1 MHRARGQDPPRADQ
15 RSSSGGRMTSQL
27 LAQLAIF
34 VISAFLGFELISR
47 VPNLLHTPLMSAT
60 NAIHGIVL
68 VGAIIALASAS
79 DGFTATVGL
88 IAVVFGA
95 MNVVGGFWVTTRML
109 GMFGPPKK
117 RVKKREEWPLQ
128 VAPFLAYLAA
138 AALFIYGIRR
148 LRTPETARSGNTL
161 AAVGMVIA
169 LVATIFVADID
180 RVLGALEIGAGVLV
194 GSMIGAVAAQRV
206 QMTAM
211 PQMVAAFNGV
221 GGAAAALV
229 AVSEFYRVE
238 ALGVVQETLV
248 SAITVLLSVIIG
260 TISFSGSIIAFVKLQ
275 ELALGGSV
283 TFPLQQVV
291 NALIALS
298 ILLLSANIV
307 ADGAILPFLSPLAS
321 LYVILGAALL
331 LGVLFVIP
339 IGGAGMSIVISL
351 LNAFTGLAAAASGFV
366 LSNYALII
374 SGTLVGASGTILTR
388 LMSGALGRPLGKII
402 FAGIAASGT
411 SSGGQQQDREVND
424 ASASEVGEY
433 LADDAEK
440 VIVVPGYGLAVAQA
454 QQAMR
459 DLVETLESEGKEVLF
474 GIHPVAGRMPG
485 HMNVLLTEVGI
496 PYEKLYDLEDINPEF
511 EETDAA
517 IIVGAND
524 VVNPAAND
532 PEQDSPISGMPILNV
547 EAADRVIFIKRSLS
561 PGFAGVDNPL
571 FYDTEKTMMLFSDAK
586 QGLQDLNEAVKN
598 G

>member
-1 MHRARGQDPPRADQ
+1 M
-15 RSSSGGRMTSQL
+15 
-27 LAQLAIF
+27 
-34 VISAFLGFELISR
+34 
-47 VPNLLHTPLMSAT
+47 
-60 NAIHGIVL
+60 
-68 VGAIIALASAS
+68 
-79 DGFTATVGL
+79 
-88 IAVVFGA
+88 
-95 MNVVGGFWVTTRML
+95 
-109 GMFGPPKK
+109 
-117 RVKKREEWPLQ
+117 Q

-180 RVLGALEIGAGVLV
+180 RVLSAAEIGVGVLV
-194 GSMIGAVAAQRV
+194 GAVIGAVAAQRV

-221 GGAAAALV
+221 GGGAAALV

-238 ALGVVQETLV
+238 ALGQGQETLV
-248 SAITVLLSVIIG
+248 SGITVLLSVIIG
-260 TISFSGSIIAFVKLQ
+260 TVSFAGSTIAFIKLQ
-275 ELALGGSV
+275 ELALTGSV

-291 NALIALS
+291 NAAIFLG
-298 ILLLSANIV
+298 ILLLSANILAGGLV
-307 ADGAILPFLSPLAS
+307 LSPLVS
-321 LYVILGAALL
+321 LYLILGASLL

-339 IGGAGMSIVISL
+339 IGGADMPIVISL

-402 FAGIAASGT
+402 FAGIAASG
-411 SSGGQQQDREVND
+411 GGGSEQQEDREVND
-424 ASASEVGEY
+424 ASAGEVGEY
-433 LADDAEK
+433 LADEAEK
-440 VIVVPGYGLAVAQA
+440 VVIVPGYGLAVAQA

-511 EETDAA
+511 EEADAA

-524 VVNPAAND
+524 VVNPSAND
-532 PEQDSPISGMPILNV
+532 PEVESPISGMPVLAV
-547 EAADRVIFIKRSLS
+547 ENAEHVIFIKRSLS

-571 FYDTEKTMMLFSDAK
+571 FYDTDKTMMLFSDAK

>member
-1 MHRARGQDPPRADQ
+1 
-15 RSSSGGRMTSQL
+15 
-27 LAQLAIF
+27 
-34 VISAFLGFELISR
+34 
-47 VPNLLHTPLMSAT
+47 
-60 NAIHGIVL
+60 
-68 VGAIIALASAS
+68 
-79 DGFTATVGL
+79 
-88 IAVVFGA
+88 
-95 MNVVGGFWVTTRML
+95 
-109 GMFGPPKK
+109 
-117 RVKKREEWPLQ
+117 LQ

-161 AAVGMVIA
+161 AAIGMVIA

-180 RVLGALEIGAGVLV
+180 KVLSAGEIGVGVLV
-194 GSMIGAVAAQRV
+194 GAVIGAVAAQRV
-206 QMTAM
+206 RMTAM

-221 GGAAAALV
+221 GGGAAALV

-238 ALGVVQETLV
+238 ALGQGQETLV
-248 SAITVLLSVIIG
+248 STVAVLLSVIIG
-260 TISFSGSIIAFVKLQ
+260 TVSFAGSIIAFIKLQ
-275 ELALGGSV
+275 ELALAGSV

-291 NALIALS
+291 NGAIFLG
-298 ILLLSANIV
+298 ILLLSANILAGGFV
-307 ADGAILPFLSPLAS
+307 LSPLVS
-321 LYVILGAALL
+321 LYLILGASLL

-339 IGGAGMSIVISL
+339 IGGADMPIVISL

-402 FAGIAASGT
+402 FAGIAASG
-411 SSGGQQQDREVND
+411 GGGSEQQEDREVND
-424 ASASEVGEY
+424 VSAGEVGEY
-433 LADDAEK
+433 LADEAEK
-440 VIVVPGYGLAVAQA
+440 VVIVPGYGLAVAQA

-459 DLVETLESEGKEVLF
+459 DLVETMESEGKEVLF

-511 EETDAA
+511 EDADAA

-524 VVNPAAND
+524 VVNPSAND
-532 PEQDSPISGMPILNV
+532 PEVESPISGMPVLTV
-547 EAADRVIFIKRSLS
+547 ENAEHVIFIKRSLS

-571 FYDTEKTMMLFSDAK
+571 FYDTDKTMMLFSDAK

>member
-1 MHRARGQDPPRADQ
+1 M
-15 RSSSGGRMTSQL
+15 
-27 LAQLAIF
+27 
-34 VISAFLGFELISR
+34 
-47 VPNLLHTPLMSAT
+47 
-60 NAIHGIVL
+60 
-68 VGAIIALASAS
+68 
-79 DGFTATVGL
+79 
-88 IAVVFGA
+88 
-95 MNVVGGFWVTTRML
+95 
-109 GMFGPPKK
+109 
-117 RVKKREEWPLQ
+117 Q

-180 RVLGALEIGAGVLV
+180 KVLSAAQIGAGVLV
-194 GSMIGAVAAQRV
+194 GSVLGAVAAQRV

-221 GGAAAALV
+221 GGGAAALV

-238 ALGVVQETLV
+238 ALGQGHETLV
-248 SAITVLLSVIIG
+248 SAVAVLLSVIIG
-260 TISFSGSIIAFVKLQ
+260 TISFAGSIIAFIKLQ
-275 ELALGGSV
+275 ELALTGSV

-291 NALIALS
+291 NAAIFLG
-298 ILLLSANIV
+298 ILLLSANILAGGLV
-307 ADGAILPFLSPLAS
+307 LSPLVS
-321 LYVILGAALL
+321 LYLILGASLL

-339 IGGAGMSIVISL
+339 IGGADMPIVISL

-402 FAGIAASGT
+402 FAGIAAAG
-411 SSGGQQQDREVND
+411 SSSTEQQEDREVND
-424 ASASEVGEY
+424 RSAGEVGEY
-433 LADDAEK
+433 LADEAQK
-440 VIVVPGYGLAVAQA
+440 VVIVPGYGLAVAQA

-511 EETDAA
+511 DDADAA

-524 VVNPAAND
+524 VVNPSAND
-532 PEQDSPISGMPILNV
+532 PEVESPISGMPVLNV
-547 EAADRVIFIKRSLS
+547 ENAEHVIFIKRSLS

>member
-1 MHRARGQDPPRADQ
+1 
-15 RSSSGGRMTSQL
+15 
-27 LAQLAIF
+27 
-34 VISAFLGFELISR
+34 
-47 VPNLLHTPLMSAT
+47 
-60 NAIHGIVL
+60 
-68 VGAIIALASAS
+68 
-79 DGFTATVGL
+79 
-88 IAVVFGA
+88 
-95 MNVVGGFWVTTRML
+95 
-109 GMFGPPKK
+109 
-117 RVKKREEWPLQ
+117 LQ
-128 VAPFLAYLAA
+128 VAPFIAYLAA

-161 AAVGMVIA
+161 AAVGMAIA
-169 LVATIFVADID
+169 LIATIFVADID
-180 RVLGALEIGAGVLV
+180 NVLSVGQISVGVLI
-194 GSMIGAVAAQRV
+194 GSVLGAVAAQRV

-221 GGAAAALV
+221 GGGAAALV

-238 ALGVVQETLV
+238 ALGQGHETLV
-248 SAITVLLSVIIG
+248 AAIAVLLSVIIG
-260 TISFSGSIIAFVKLQ
+260 TVSFAGSTIAFIKLQ
-275 ELALGGSV
+275 ELALTGSV

-291 NALIALS
+291 NAAIFLG
-298 ILLLSANIV
+298 ILLLSANILAGGLV
-307 ADGAILPFLSPLAS
+307 LSPLVS
-321 LYVILGAALL
+321 LYLILGASLL

-339 IGGAGMSIVISL
+339 IGGADMPIVISL

-402 FAGIAASGT
+402 FAGIAASG
-411 SSGGQQQDREVND
+411 GGESEQQEDREVND
-424 ASASEVGEY
+424 KSAGEVGEY

-440 VIVVPGYGLAVAQA
+440 VIIVPGYGLAVAQA

-511 EETDAA
+511 DDADAA

-524 VVNPAAND
+524 VVNPSAND
-532 PEQDSPISGMPILNV
+532 PEVESPISGMPVLSV
-547 EAADRVIFIKRSLS
+547 ENAEHVIFIKRSLS
-561 PGFAGVDNPL
+561 PGFAGVGNPL

-598 G
+598 S

>member
-1 MHRARGQDPPRADQ
+1 M
-15 RSSSGGRMTSQL
+15 
-27 LAQLAIF
+27 
-34 VISAFLGFELISR
+34 
-47 VPNLLHTPLMSAT
+47 
-60 NAIHGIVL
+60 
-68 VGAIIALASAS
+68 
-79 DGFTATVGL
+79 
-88 IAVVFGA
+88 
-95 MNVVGGFWVTTRML
+95 
-109 GMFGPPKK
+109 
-117 RVKKREEWPLQ
+117 Q

-169 LVATIFVADID
+169 LIATIFVADID
-180 RVLGALEIGAGVLV
+180 NVLSVGQISVGVLV
-194 GSMIGAVAAQRV
+194 GSVLGAVAAQRV

-221 GGAAAALV
+221 GGGAAALV

-238 ALGVVQETLV
+238 ALGQGQETLV
-248 SAITVLLSVIIG
+248 SAIAVLLSVIIG
-260 TISFSGSIIAFVKLQ
+260 TVSFAGSIIAFIKLQ
-275 ELALGGSV
+275 ELALTGSV

-291 NALIALS
+291 NAAIFLG
-298 ILLLSANIV
+298 ILLLSANILAGGLV
-307 ADGAILPFLSPLAS
+307 LSPLVS
-321 LYVILGAALL
+321 LYLILGASLL

-339 IGGAGMSIVISL
+339 IGGADMPIVISL

-402 FAGIAASGT
+402 FAGIAASG
-411 SSGGQQQDREVND
+411 GGGSEQQEDREVND
-424 ASASEVGEY
+424 KSAGEVGEY
-433 LADDAEK
+433 LADEAEK
-440 VIVVPGYGLAVAQA
+440 VVIVPGYGLAVAQA
-454 QQAMR
+454 QQALR

-511 EETDAA
+511 EDTDAA

-524 VVNPAAND
+524 VVNPSAND
-532 PEQDSPISGMPILNV
+532 PEVESPISGMPVLTV
-547 EAADRVIFIKRSLS
+547 ENAEHVIFIKRSLS

-571 FYDTEKTMMLFSDAK
+571 FYDTDKTMMLFSDAK

>member
-1 MHRARGQDPPRADQ
+1 
-15 RSSSGGRMTSQL
+15 
-27 LAQLAIF
+27 
-34 VISAFLGFELISR
+34 
-47 VPNLLHTPLMSAT
+47 
-60 NAIHGIVL
+60 
-68 VGAIIALASAS
+68 
-79 DGFTATVGL
+79 
-88 IAVVFGA
+88 
-95 MNVVGGFWVTTRML
+95 
-109 GMFGPPKK
+109 
-117 RVKKREEWPLQ
+117 LQ
-128 VAPFLAYLAA
+128 VATFVAYLAA

-161 AAVGMVIA
+161 ATAGMVIA
-169 LVATIFVADID
+169 LIATVFVADID
-180 RVLGALEIGAGVLV
+180 NVLSVGQISIGVLV
-194 GSMIGAVAAQRV
+194 GAVIGAVAAQRV

-221 GGAAAALV
+221 GGGAAALI

-238 ALGVVQETLV
+238 ALGQGQETIV
-248 SAITVLLSVIIG
+248 ASIAVLLSVVIG
-260 TISFSGSIIAFVKLQ
+260 TVSFAGSIIAFTKLQ
-275 ELALGGSV
+275 ELALTGSV

-291 NALIALS
+291 NAAIFLV
-298 ILLLSANIV
+298 ILLLSVNIIAGGV
-307 ADGAILPFLSPLAS
+307 VLSPLVS
-321 LYVILGAALL
+321 LYLILGASLL

-339 IGGAGMSIVISL
+339 IGGADMPIVISL

-411 SSGGQQQDREVND
+411 SSGGQQEDREVND

-440 VIVVPGYGLAVAQA
+440 VIIVPGYGLAVAQA

-496 PYEKLYDLEDINPEF
+496 PYDKLYDLEDINPEF
-511 EETDAA
+511 DDADAA

-524 VVNPAAND
+524 VVNPSAGD
-532 PEQDSPISGMPILNV
+532 PEVESPISGMPVLTV
-547 EAADRVIFIKRSLS
+547 ENAEHVIFIKRSLS

>member
-1 MHRARGQDPPRADQ
+1 
-15 RSSSGGRMTSQL
+15 
-27 LAQLAIF
+27 
-34 VISAFLGFELISR
+34 
-47 VPNLLHTPLMSAT
+47 
-60 NAIHGIVL
+60 
-68 VGAIIALASAS
+68 
-79 DGFTATVGL
+79 
-88 IAVVFGA
+88 
-95 MNVVGGFWVTTRML
+95 
-109 GMFGPPKK
+109 
-117 RVKKREEWPLQ
+117 
-128 VAPFLAYLAA
+128 
-138 AALFIYGIRR
+138 
-148 LRTPETARSGNTL
+148 
-161 AAVGMVIA
+161 MVIA
-169 LVATIFVADID
+169 LIATIFVADID
-180 RVLGALEIGAGVLV
+180 NVLSVGEISVGVLV
-194 GSMIGAVAAQRV
+194 GSVIGAVAAQRV

-238 ALGVVQETLV
+238 ALGVGEEALV
-248 SAITVLLSVIIG
+248 SAVTVLLSVVIG

-283 TFPLQQVV
+283 TFPLQQGV

-321 LYVILGAALL
+321 LYVILGASLL

-339 IGGAGMSIVISL
+339 IGGADMPIVISL

-366 LSNYALII
+366 LDNYALII
-374 SGTLVGASGTILTR
+374 SGTLVGASGTILTQN
-388 LMSGALGRPLGKII
+388 MSGALGRPLGKII

-411 SSGGQQQDREVND
+411 SQGPDTEDKEVHE
-424 ASASEVGEY
+424 AGAGEVGEF
-433 LADDAEK
+433 LADEADK
-440 VIVVPGYGLAVAQA
+440 IVIVPGYGLAVAQA
-454 QQAMR
+454 QGAMR
-459 DLVETLESEGKEVLF
+459 ELTEALESEGKEVLF

-485 HMNVLLTEVGI
+485 HMNVLLTEAGI
-496 PYEKLYDLEDINPEF
+496 PYDKPHDLEDITPEL
-511 EETDAA
+511 EDTDAA

-547 EAADRVIFIKRSLS
+547 EAAGRVIFVKRSLS

-586 QGLQDLNEAVKN
+586 QGLQDVTSALKN

>member
-1 MHRARGQDPPRADQ
+1 L
-15 RSSSGGRMTSQL
+15 QL
-27 LAQLAIF
+27 WTFI
-34 VISAFLGFELISR
+34 
-47 VPNLLHTPLMSAT
+47 
-60 NAIHGIVL
+60 
-68 VGAIIALASAS
+68 
-79 DGFTATVGL
+79 
-88 IAVVFGA
+88 
-95 MNVVGGFWVTTRML
+95 
-109 GMFGPPKK
+109 
-117 RVKKREEWPLQ
+117 
-128 VAPFLAYLAA
+128 AYLAA
-138 AALFIYGIRR
+138 AALFIVGIRR
-148 LRTPETARSGNTL
+148 LRRPETARSGNTL

-238 ALGVVQETLV
+238 ALGVGQETLV

-260 TISFSGSIIAFVKLQ
+260 TISFSGSTIAFVKLQ

-291 NALIALS
+291 NALIALA
-298 ILLLSANIV
+298 ILLLAANIV
-307 ADGAILPFLSPLAS
+307 AGGAIAEAVGLPLSPLVS
-321 LYVILGAALL
+321 LYVILGLALL

-339 IGGAGMSIVISL
+339 IGGADMPIVISL

-366 LSNYALII
+366 LDNYALII
-374 SGTLVGASGTILTR
+374 SGTLVGASGTVLTQN
-388 LMSGALGRPLGKII
+388 MSSALGRPLGKII

-411 SSGGQQQDREVND
+411 SQGGGAEDREVHD
-424 ASASEVGEY
+424 ASAGEVGEI
-433 LADDAEK
+433 LADEAEK
-440 VIVVPGYGLAVAQA
+440 IVIVPGYGLAVAQA
-454 QQAMR
+454 QGALR
-459 DLVETLESEGKEVLF
+459 ELTEALESEGKEVLF

-496 PYEKLYDLEDINPEF
+496 PYEKLYDLEEINPEF

-586 QGLQDLNEAVKN
+586 QGLQDVTSALKN
-598 G
+598 S

>member
-1 MHRARGQDPPRADQ
+1 
-15 RSSSGGRMTSQL
+15 
-27 LAQLAIF
+27 
-34 VISAFLGFELISR
+34 
-47 VPNLLHTPLMSAT
+47 
-60 NAIHGIVL
+60 
-68 VGAIIALASAS
+68 
-79 DGFTATVGL
+79 
-88 IAVVFGA
+88 
-95 MNVVGGFWVTTRML
+95 
-109 GMFGPPKK
+109 
-117 RVKKREEWPLQ
+117 LQ
-128 VAPFLAYLAA
+128 VATFVAYLAA

-161 AAVGMVIA
+161 AATGMAVALIA
-169 LVATIFVADID
+169 TVFVADID
-180 RVLGALEIGAGVLV
+180 NVLSVAQISIGVLAGGV
-194 GSMIGAVAAQRV
+194 VGAVAAQRV

-221 GGAAAALV
+221 GGGAAALI

-238 ALGVVQETLV
+238 ALGQGEETIV
-248 SAITVLLSVIIG
+248 ASIAVLLSVVIG
-260 TISFSGSIIAFVKLQ
+260 TVSFAGSVIAFTKLQ
-275 ELALGGSV
+275 ELALTGSV

-291 NALIALS
+291 NAAIFLV
-298 ILLLSANIV
+298 ILLLSVNIV
-307 ADGAILPFLSPLAS
+307 AGGLLLSPLVS
-321 LYVILGAALL
+321 LYLILAASLL

-339 IGGAGMSIVISL
+339 IGGADMPIVISL

-411 SSGGQQQDREVND
+411 SSGGQQEDREVND

-440 VIVVPGYGLAVAQA
+440 VIIVPGYGLAVAQA

-496 PYEKLYDLEDINPEF
+496 PYDKLYDLEDINPEF
-511 EETDAA
+511 DDADAA

-524 VVNPAAND
+524 VVNPSAGD
-532 PEQDSPISGMPILNV
+532 PEVESPISGMPVLTV
-547 EAADRVIFIKRSLS
+547 ENAEHVIFIKRSLS

>member
-1 MHRARGQDPPRADQ
+1 
-15 RSSSGGRMTSQL
+15 
-27 LAQLAIF
+27 
-34 VISAFLGFELISR
+34 
-47 VPNLLHTPLMSAT
+47 
-60 NAIHGIVL
+60 
-68 VGAIIALASAS
+68 
-79 DGFTATVGL
+79 
-88 IAVVFGA
+88 
-95 MNVVGGFWVTTRML
+95 
-109 GMFGPPKK
+109 
-117 RVKKREEWPLQ
+117 LQ
-128 VAPFLAYLAA
+128 VATFVAYLAA

-161 AAVGMVIA
+161 AATGMVIA
-169 LVATIFVADID
+169 LIATVFVADID
-180 RVLGALEIGAGVLV
+180 NVLSLGQISIGVLV
-194 GSMIGAVAAQRV
+194 GAVIGAVAAQRV

-221 GGAAAALV
+221 GGGAAALI

-238 ALGVVQETLV
+238 ALGQGQETIV
-248 SAITVLLSVIIG
+248 ASIAVLLSVVIG
-260 TISFSGSIIAFVKLQ
+260 TVSFAGSIIAFTKLQ
-275 ELALGGSV
+275 ELALTGSV

-291 NALIALS
+291 NAAIFLV
-298 ILLLSANIV
+298 ILLLSVNIIAGGIV
-307 ADGAILPFLSPLAS
+307 LSPLVS
-321 LYVILGAALL
+321 LYLILGASLL

-339 IGGAGMSIVISL
+339 IGGADMPIVISL

-411 SSGGQQQDREVND
+411 SSGGQQEDREVND

-440 VIVVPGYGLAVAQA
+440 VIIVPGYGLAVAQA

-459 DLVETLESEGKEVLF
+459 DLVETLELEGKEVLF

-496 PYEKLYDLEDINPEF
+496 PYDKLYDLEDINPEF
-511 EETDAA
+511 DDADAA

-524 VVNPAAND
+524 VVNPSAGD
-532 PEQDSPISGMPILNV
+532 PEVESPISGMPVLTV
-547 EAADRVIFIKRSLS
+547 ENAEHVIFIKRSLS

-571 FYDTEKTMMLFSDAK
+571 FYDTKKTMMLFSDAK
-586 QGLQDLNEAVKN
+586 QGLQDVNEAVKN
-598 G
+598 S

>member
-1 MHRARGQDPPRADQ
+1 M
-15 RSSSGGRMTSQL
+15 
-27 LAQLAIF
+27 
-34 VISAFLGFELISR
+34 
-47 VPNLLHTPLMSAT
+47 
-60 NAIHGIVL
+60 
-68 VGAIIALASAS
+68 
-79 DGFTATVGL
+79 
-88 IAVVFGA
+88 
-95 MNVVGGFWVTTRML
+95 
-109 GMFGPPKK
+109 
-117 RVKKREEWPLQ
+117 Q

-169 LVATIFVADID
+169 LIATVFVADID
-180 RVLGALEIGAGVLV
+180 NVLSVGQISVGVLV
-194 GSMIGAVAAQRV
+194 GSVLGAVAAQRV

-221 GGAAAALV
+221 GGGAAALV

-238 ALGVVQETLV
+238 ALGQGQETLV
-248 SAITVLLSVIIG
+248 AAIAVLLSVVIG
-260 TISFSGSIIAFVKLQ
+260 TVSFAGSIIAFTKLQ
-275 ELALGGSV
+275 ELALTGSV

-291 NALIALS
+291 NAAIFLG
-298 ILLLSANIV
+298 ILLLSANILAGGLV
-307 ADGAILPFLSPLAS
+307 LSPLVS
-321 LYVILGAALL
+321 LYLILGASLL

-339 IGGAGMSIVISL
+339 IGGADMPIVISL

-402 FAGIAASGT
+402 FAGIAATGS
-411 SSGGQQQDREVND
+411 SSGGQQEDREVND

-433 LADDAEK
+433 LADEAEK
-440 VIVVPGYGLAVAQA
+440 VVIVPGYGLAVAQA

-459 DLVETLESEGKEVLF
+459 GLVETLESEGKEVLF

-511 EETDAA
+511 DDADAA

-524 VVNPAAND
+524 VVNPSAND
-532 PEQDSPISGMPILNV
+532 PEVESPISGMPVLTV
-547 EAADRVIFIKRSLS
+547 ENAEHVIFIKRSLS

-586 QGLQDLNEAVKN
+586 QGLQELNEAVKN
-598 G
+598 S

>member
-1 MHRARGQDPPRADQ
+1 
-15 RSSSGGRMTSQL
+15 
-27 LAQLAIF
+27 
-34 VISAFLGFELISR
+34 
-47 VPNLLHTPLMSAT
+47 
-60 NAIHGIVL
+60 
-68 VGAIIALASAS
+68 
-79 DGFTATVGL
+79 
-88 IAVVFGA
+88 
-95 MNVVGGFWVTTRML
+95 
-109 GMFGPPKK
+109 
-117 RVKKREEWPLQ
+117 LQ

-180 RVLGALEIGAGVLV
+180 KVLSAAQIGVGVLV
-194 GSMIGAVAAQRV
+194 GSVLGAVAAQRV

-221 GGAAAALV
+221 GGGAAALV

-238 ALGVVQETLV
+238 ALGQGHETLV
-248 SAITVLLSVIIG
+248 SAVAVLLSVIIG
-260 TISFSGSIIAFVKLQ
+260 TISFAGSIIAFIKLQ
-275 ELALGGSV
+275 ELALTGSV

-291 NALIALS
+291 NAAIFLG
-298 ILLLSANIV
+298 ILLLSANILAGGLV
-307 ADGAILPFLSPLAS
+307 LSPLVS
-321 LYVILGAALL
+321 LYLILGASLL

-339 IGGAGMSIVISL
+339 IGGADMPIVISL

-402 FAGIAASGT
+402 FAGIAASGD
-411 SSGGQQQDREVND
+411 SGSEQQEDREVND
-424 ASASEVGEY
+424 RSAGEVGEY
-433 LADDAEK
+433 LADEAQK
-440 VIVVPGYGLAVAQA
+440 VVIVPGYGLAVAQA

-511 EETDAA
+511 DDADAA

-524 VVNPAAND
+524 VVNPSAND
-532 PEQDSPISGMPILNV
+532 PEVESPISGMPVLNV
-547 EAADRVIFIKRSLS
+547 ENAEHVIFIKRSLS

>member
-1 MHRARGQDPPRADQ
+1 
-15 RSSSGGRMTSQL
+15 
-27 LAQLAIF
+27 
-34 VISAFLGFELISR
+34 
-47 VPNLLHTPLMSAT
+47 
-60 NAIHGIVL
+60 
-68 VGAIIALASAS
+68 
-79 DGFTATVGL
+79 
-88 IAVVFGA
+88 
-95 MNVVGGFWVTTRML
+95 
-109 GMFGPPKK
+109 
-117 RVKKREEWPLQ
+117 
-128 VAPFLAYLAA
+128 LAYLAA

-161 AAVGMVIA
+161 AAIGMVIA
-169 LVATIFVADID
+169 LIATIFVADID
-180 RVLGALEIGAGVLV
+180 NVLSVGQISVGVLI
-194 GSMIGAVAAQRV
+194 GSVLGAVAAQRV

-221 GGAAAALV
+221 GGGAAALV

-238 ALGVVQETLV
+238 ALGQGHETLV
-248 SAITVLLSVIIG
+248 SAIAVLLSVIIG
-260 TISFSGSIIAFVKLQ
+260 TVSFAGSTIAFIKLQ
-275 ELALGGSV
+275 ELALTGSV

-291 NALIALS
+291 NAAIFLG
-298 ILLLSANIV
+298 ILLLSANILAGGLV
-307 ADGAILPFLSPLAS
+307 LSPLVS
-321 LYVILGAALL
+321 LYLILGASLL

-339 IGGAGMSIVISL
+339 IGGADMPIVISL

-402 FAGIAASGT
+402 FAGIAASG
-411 SSGGQQQDREVND
+411 GGGSEQQEDREVND
-424 ASASEVGEY
+424 RSAGEVGEY
-433 LADDAEK
+433 LADEAQK
-440 VIVVPGYGLAVAQA
+440 VVIVPGYGLAVAQA

-511 EETDAA
+511 DDADAA

-524 VVNPAAND
+524 VVNPSAND
-532 PEQDSPISGMPILNV
+532 PEVESPISGMPVLNV
-547 EAADRVIFIKRSLS
+547 ENAEHVIFLKRSLS

-571 FYDTEKTMMLFSDAK
+571 FYDTDKTMMLFSDAK

>member
-1 MHRARGQDPPRADQ
+1 
-15 RSSSGGRMTSQL
+15 
-27 LAQLAIF
+27 
-34 VISAFLGFELISR
+34 
-47 VPNLLHTPLMSAT
+47 
-60 NAIHGIVL
+60 
-68 VGAIIALASAS
+68 
-79 DGFTATVGL
+79 
-88 IAVVFGA
+88 
-95 MNVVGGFWVTTRML
+95 
-109 GMFGPPKK
+109 
-117 RVKKREEWPLQ
+117 LQ
-128 VAPFLAYLAA
+128 VATFVAYLAA

-161 AAVGMVIA
+161 AAAGMVIA
-169 LVATIFVADID
+169 LIATIFVADID
-180 RVLGALEIGAGVLV
+180 NVLGVGQISVGVLV
-194 GSMIGAVAAQRV
+194 GAVIGAVAAQRV

-221 GGAAAALV
+221 GGGAAALI

-238 ALGVVQETLV
+238 ALGQGQETIV
-248 SAITVLLSVIIG
+248 ASIAVLLSVVIG
-260 TISFSGSIIAFVKLQ
+260 TVSFAGSIIAFTKLQ
-275 ELALGGSV
+275 ELALTGSV

-291 NALIALS
+291 NAAIFLV
-298 ILLLSANIV
+298 ILLLSVNIIAGGV
-307 ADGAILPFLSPLAS
+307 VLSPLVS
-321 LYVILGAALL
+321 LYLILGAALL

-339 IGGAGMSIVISL
+339 IGGADMPIVISL

-411 SSGGQQQDREVND
+411 SSGGQQEDREVND

-440 VIVVPGYGLAVAQA
+440 VIIVPGYGLAVAQA

-496 PYEKLYDLEDINPEF
+496 PYDKLYDLEDINPEF
-511 EETDAA
+511 DDADAA

-524 VVNPAAND
+524 VVNPSAGD
-532 PEQDSPISGMPILNV
+532 PEVESPISGMPVLTV
-547 EAADRVIFIKRSLS
+547 ENAEQVIFIKRSLS

>member
-1 MHRARGQDPPRADQ
+1 M
-15 RSSSGGRMTSQL
+15 
-27 LAQLAIF
+27 
-34 VISAFLGFELISR
+34 
-47 VPNLLHTPLMSAT
+47 
-60 NAIHGIVL
+60 
-68 VGAIIALASAS
+68 
-79 DGFTATVGL
+79 
-88 IAVVFGA
+88 
-95 MNVVGGFWVTTRML
+95 
-109 GMFGPPKK
+109 
-117 RVKKREEWPLQ
+117 
-128 VAPFLAYLAA
+128 AYLAA

-169 LVATIFVADID
+169 LIATIFVADID
-180 RVLGALEIGAGVLV
+180 QVLSAGEIVGGVLV
-194 GSMIGAVAAQRV
+194 GSVVGAVAAQRV

-221 GGAAAALV
+221 GGGAAALI

-238 ALGVVQETLV
+238 ALGQGQETLV
-248 SAITVLLSVIIG
+248 SSIAVLFSVIIG
-260 TISFSGSIIAFVKLQ
+260 TVSFAGSIIAFTKLQ
-275 ELALGGSV
+275 ELALTGSV

-291 NALIALS
+291 NAAIFLG
-298 ILLLSANIV
+298 ILLLSANILAGGLV
-307 ADGAILPFLSPLAS
+307 LSPLVS
-321 LYVILGAALL
+321 LYSILGAALL

-339 IGGAGMSIVISL
+339 IGGADMPIVISL

-411 SSGGQQQDREVND
+411 SSGGQQEDREVND

-433 LADDAEK
+433 LADEAEK
-440 VIVVPGYGLAVAQA
+440 VVIVPGYGLAVAQA

-511 EETDAA
+511 DDADAA

-524 VVNPAAND
+524 VVNPSAND
-532 PEQDSPISGMPILNV
+532 PEVESPISGMPVLAV
-547 EAADRVIFIKRSLS
+547 ENAEHVIFIKRSLS

-598 G
+598 S

>member
-1 MHRARGQDPPRADQ
+1 M
-15 RSSSGGRMTSQL
+15 
-27 LAQLAIF
+27 
-34 VISAFLGFELISR
+34 
-47 VPNLLHTPLMSAT
+47 
-60 NAIHGIVL
+60 
-68 VGAIIALASAS
+68 
-79 DGFTATVGL
+79 
-88 IAVVFGA
+88 
-95 MNVVGGFWVTTRML
+95 
-109 GMFGPPKK
+109 
-117 RVKKREEWPLQ
+117 Q
-128 VAPFLAYLAA
+128 VAPFIAYLAA

-161 AAVGMVIA
+161 AAVGMAIA
-169 LVATIFVADID
+169 LIATIFVADID
-180 RVLGALEIGAGVLV
+180 NVLSVGQISVGVLI
-194 GSMIGAVAAQRV
+194 GSVLGAVAAQRV

-221 GGAAAALV
+221 GGGAAALV

-238 ALGVVQETLV
+238 ALGQGHETLV
-248 SAITVLLSVIIG
+248 SAIAVLLSVIIG
-260 TISFSGSIIAFVKLQ
+260 TVSFAGSTIAFIKLQ
-275 ELALGGSV
+275 ELALTGSV

-291 NALIALS
+291 NAAIFLG
-298 ILLLSANIV
+298 ILLLSANV
-307 ADGAILPFLSPLAS
+307 LAGGLVLSPLVS
-321 LYVILGAALL
+321 LYLILGASLL

-339 IGGAGMSIVISL
+339 IGGADMPIVISL

-402 FAGIAASGT
+402 FAGIAASG
-411 SSGGQQQDREVND
+411 GGGSEQQEDREVND
-424 ASASEVGEY
+424 KSAGEVGEY

-440 VIVVPGYGLAVAQA
+440 VIIVPGYGLAVAQA
-454 QQAMR
+454 QQALR

-511 EETDAA
+511 DDADAA

-524 VVNPAAND
+524 VVNPSAND
-532 PEQDSPISGMPILNV
+532 PEVESPISGMPVLTV
-547 EAADRVIFIKRSLS
+547 ENAEHVIFIKRSLS

-598 G
+598 S

>member
-1 MHRARGQDPPRADQ
+1 
-15 RSSSGGRMTSQL
+15 
-27 LAQLAIF
+27 
-34 VISAFLGFELISR
+34 
-47 VPNLLHTPLMSAT
+47 
-60 NAIHGIVL
+60 
-68 VGAIIALASAS
+68 
-79 DGFTATVGL
+79 
-88 IAVVFGA
+88 
-95 MNVVGGFWVTTRML
+95 
-109 GMFGPPKK
+109 
-117 RVKKREEWPLQ
+117 
-128 VAPFLAYLAA
+128 
-138 AALFIYGIRR
+138 
-148 LRTPETARSGNTL
+148 
-161 AAVGMVIA
+161 MVIA
-169 LVATIFVADID
+169 LIATIFVADID
-180 RVLGALEIGAGVLV
+180 NVLSVGQISVGVLI
-194 GSMIGAVAAQRV
+194 GSVLGAVAAQRV

-221 GGAAAALV
+221 GGGAAALV

-238 ALGVVQETLV
+238 ALGQGHETLV
-248 SAITVLLSVIIG
+248 SAIAVLLSVIIG
-260 TISFSGSIIAFVKLQ
+260 TVSFAGSTIAFIKLQ
-275 ELALGGSV
+275 ELALTGSV

-291 NALIALS
+291 NAAIFLG
-298 ILLLSANIV
+298 ILLLSANILAGGLV
-307 ADGAILPFLSPLAS
+307 LSPLVS
-321 LYVILGAALL
+321 LYLILGASLL

-339 IGGAGMSIVISL
+339 IGGADMPIVISL

-411 SSGGQQQDREVND
+411 SSGGQQEDREVND

-433 LADDAEK
+433 LADEAEK
-440 VIVVPGYGLAVAQA
+440 VVIVPGYGLAVAQA

-511 EETDAA
+511 DDADAA

-524 VVNPAAND
+524 VVNPSAND
-532 PEQDSPISGMPILNV
+532 PEVESPISGMPVLTV
-547 EAADRVIFIKRSLS
+547 ENAEHVIFIKRSLS

>member
-1 MHRARGQDPPRADQ
+1 
-15 RSSSGGRMTSQL
+15 
-27 LAQLAIF
+27 
-34 VISAFLGFELISR
+34 
-47 VPNLLHTPLMSAT
+47 
-60 NAIHGIVL
+60 
-68 VGAIIALASAS
+68 
-79 DGFTATVGL
+79 
-88 IAVVFGA
+88 
-95 MNVVGGFWVTTRML
+95 
-109 GMFGPPKK
+109 
-117 RVKKREEWPLQ
+117 LQ
-128 VAPFLAYLAA
+128 VAPFLAYLVA

-148 LRTPETARSGNTL
+148 LRKPETARSGNTL

-169 LVATIFVADID
+169 LIATIFVADID
-180 RVLGALEIGAGVLV
+180 KVLSAGQIVGGVLV
-194 GSMIGAVAAQRV
+194 GAVVGAVAAQRV
-206 QMTAM
+206 HMTAM

-221 GGAAAALV
+221 GGGAAALI

-238 ALGVVQETLV
+238 ALGQGQETLV
-248 SAITVLLSVIIG
+248 SSVAVLLSVIIG
-260 TISFSGSIIAFVKLQ
+260 TVSFAGSIIAFIKLQ
-275 ELALGGSV
+275 ELTLTGSV

-291 NALIALS
+291 NAAIFFG
-298 ILLLSANIV
+298 ILLLSANILAGGLV
-307 ADGAILPFLSPLAS
+307 LSPLVS
-321 LYVILGAALL
+321 LYLILGASLL

-339 IGGAGMSIVISL
+339 IGGADMPIVISL

-402 FAGIAASGT
+402 FAGIAAAG
-411 SSGGQQQDREVND
+411 SSSSEQQEDREVND

-433 LADDAEK
+433 LADEAEK
-440 VIVVPGYGLAVAQA
+440 VVIVPGYGLAVAQA
-454 QQAMR
+454 QQALR

-511 EETDAA
+511 EDADAA

-524 VVNPAAND
+524 VVNPSAND
-532 PEQDSPISGMPILNV
+532 PEVESPISGMPVLTV
-547 EAADRVIFIKRSLS
+547 ENAEHVIFIKRSLS

>member
-1 MHRARGQDPPRADQ
+1 
-15 RSSSGGRMTSQL
+15 
-27 LAQLAIF
+27 
-34 VISAFLGFELISR
+34 
-47 VPNLLHTPLMSAT
+47 
-60 NAIHGIVL
+60 
-68 VGAIIALASAS
+68 
-79 DGFTATVGL
+79 
-88 IAVVFGA
+88 
-95 MNVVGGFWVTTRML
+95 
-109 GMFGPPKK
+109 
-117 RVKKREEWPLQ
+117 LQ
-128 VAPFLAYLAA
+128 VATFVAYLAA

-148 LRTPETARSGNTL
+148 LRAPETARSGNTL
-161 AAVGMVIA
+161 AAAGMAVA
-169 LVATIFVADID
+169 LVATVFVADID
-180 RVLGALEIGAGVLV
+180 DVLSVGQISIGVLAGGV
-194 GSMIGAVAAQRV
+194 VGAVAAQRV

-221 GGAAAALV
+221 GGGAAALI

-238 ALGVVQETLV
+238 ALGQGQETVV
-248 SAITVLLSVIIG
+248 SSIAVLLSVVIG
-260 TISFSGSIIAFVKLQ
+260 TVSFAGSVIAFTKLQ
-275 ELALGGSV
+275 ELALTGSV

-291 NALIALS
+291 NAAIFLV
-298 ILLLSANIV
+298 ILLLSVNIV
-307 ADGAILPFLSPLAS
+307 AGGLVLSPLVS
-321 LYVILGAALL
+321 LYLILAASLL

-339 IGGAGMSIVISL
+339 IGGADMPIVISL

-411 SSGGQQQDREVND
+411 SSGGQQEDREVND

-440 VIVVPGYGLAVAQA
+440 VIIVPGYGLAVAQA

-459 DLVETLESEGKEVLF
+459 DLVQTLESEGKEVLF

-496 PYEKLYDLEDINPEF
+496 PYDKLYDLEDINPEF
-511 EETDAA
+511 DDADAA

-524 VVNPAAND
+524 VVNPSAGD
-532 PEQDSPISGMPILNV
+532 PEVESPISGMPVLTV
-547 EAADRVIFIKRSLS
+547 ENAEHVIFIKRSLS

>member
-1 MHRARGQDPPRADQ
+1 MQ
-15 RSSSGGRMTSQL
+15 
-27 LAQLAIF
+27 
-34 VISAFLGFELISR
+34 
-47 VPNLLHTPLMSAT
+47 
-60 NAIHGIVL
+60 
-68 VGAIIALASAS
+68 VG
-79 DGFTATVGL
+79 
-88 IAVVFGA
+88 
-95 MNVVGGFWVTTRML
+95 
-109 GMFGPPKK
+109 
-117 RVKKREEWPLQ
+117 
-128 VAPFLAYLAA
+128 PFIAYLVA

-161 AAVGMVIA
+161 AAIGMVIA
-169 LVATIFVADID
+169 LIATVFVADID
-180 RVLGALEIGAGVLV
+180 NVLSAGEISVGVLV
-194 GSMIGAVAAQRV
+194 GSVIGAVAAQRV

-221 GGAAAALV
+221 GGGAAALI

-238 ALGVVQETLV
+238 ALGQGQETRV
-248 SAITVLLSVIIG
+248 AVIAVLLSVVIG
-260 TISFSGSIIAFVKLQ
+260 TVSFAGSIIAFTKLQ
-275 ELALGGSV
+275 ELALTGSV

-291 NALIALS
+291 NAAIFLG
-298 ILLLSANIV
+298 ILLLSVNILAGGLV
-307 ADGAILPFLSPLAS
+307 LSPLVS
-321 LYVILGAALL
+321 LYLILGASLL

-339 IGGAGMSIVISL
+339 IGGADMPIVISL

-388 LMSGALGRPLGKII
+388 LMSSALGRPLGKII
-402 FAGIAASGT
+402 FAGIAASG
-411 SSGGQQQDREVND
+411 GGQSEQQEEREVND
-424 ASASEVGEY
+424 TSAEEVAEY
-433 LADDAEK
+433 LADEAEK
-440 VIVVPGYGLAVAQA
+440 VVIVPGYGLAVAQA

-511 EETDAA
+511 EDADAA

-524 VVNPAAND
+524 VVNPSAND
-532 PEQDSPISGMPILNV
+532 PEVESPISGMPVLTV
-547 EAADRVIFIKRSLS
+547 ENAEHVIFIKRSLS

-571 FYDTEKTMMLFSDAK
+571 FYDTDKTMMLFADAK

>member
-1 MHRARGQDPPRADQ
+1 
-15 RSSSGGRMTSQL
+15 
-27 LAQLAIF
+27 
-34 VISAFLGFELISR
+34 
-47 VPNLLHTPLMSAT
+47 
-60 NAIHGIVL
+60 
-68 VGAIIALASAS
+68 
-79 DGFTATVGL
+79 
-88 IAVVFGA
+88 
-95 MNVVGGFWVTTRML
+95 
-109 GMFGPPKK
+109 
-117 RVKKREEWPLQ
+117 LQ

-161 AAVGMVIA
+161 AAIGMVIA
-169 LVATIFVADID
+169 LIATIFVADID
-180 RVLGALEIGAGVLV
+180 KVLSAAEIGAGVLV
-194 GSMIGAVAAQRV
+194 GSVLGAVAAQRV
-206 QMTAM
+206 HMTAM

-221 GGAAAALV
+221 GGGAAALV

-238 ALGVVQETLV
+238 ALGQGHETLV
-248 SAITVLLSVIIG
+248 SAVAVLLSVIIG
-260 TISFSGSIIAFVKLQ
+260 TVSFAGSIIAFIKLQ
-275 ELALGGSV
+275 ELALTGSV

-291 NALIALS
+291 NAAIFLG
-298 ILLLSANIV
+298 ILLLSANILAGGIV
-307 ADGAILPFLSPLAS
+307 LSPLVS
-321 LYVILGAALL
+321 LYLILGASLL

-339 IGGAGMSIVISL
+339 IGGADMPIVISL

-402 FAGIAASGT
+402 FAGIAASGD
-411 SSGGQQQDREVND
+411 SGSEQQEDREVND
-424 ASASEVGEY
+424 RSAGEVGEY
-433 LADDAEK
+433 LADEAEK
-440 VIVVPGYGLAVAQA
+440 VVIVPGYGLAVAQA
-454 QQAMR
+454 QQALR

-511 EETDAA
+511 DDADAA

-524 VVNPAAND
+524 VVNPSAND
-532 PEQDSPISGMPILNV
+532 PEVESPISGMPVLTV
-547 EAADRVIFIKRSLS
+547 ENAEHVIFIKRSLN

-571 FYDTEKTMMLFSDAK
+571 FYDTEKTIMLFSDAK

-598 G
+598 S

>member
-1 MHRARGQDPPRADQ
+1 
-15 RSSSGGRMTSQL
+15 
-27 LAQLAIF
+27 
-34 VISAFLGFELISR
+34 
-47 VPNLLHTPLMSAT
+47 
-60 NAIHGIVL
+60 
-68 VGAIIALASAS
+68 
-79 DGFTATVGL
+79 
-88 IAVVFGA
+88 
-95 MNVVGGFWVTTRML
+95 
-109 GMFGPPKK
+109 
-117 RVKKREEWPLQ
+117 LQ
-128 VAPFLAYLAA
+128 VATFVAYLAA

-161 AAVGMVIA
+161 AAGGMVIA
-169 LVATIFVADID
+169 LVATVFVADID
-180 RVLGALEIGAGVLV
+180 NVLSVGQISIGVLV
-194 GSMIGAVAAQRV
+194 GAVIGAVAAQRV

-221 GGAAAALV
+221 GGGAAALI

-238 ALGVVQETLV
+238 ALGEGQETIV
-248 SAITVLLSVIIG
+248 ASIAVLLSVVIG
-260 TISFSGSIIAFVKLQ
+260 TVSFAGSIIAFTKLQ
-275 ELALGGSV
+275 ELALTGSV

-291 NALIALS
+291 NAAIFLV
-298 ILLLSANIV
+298 ILLLSVNIIAGGIV
-307 ADGAILPFLSPLAS
+307 LSPLVS
-321 LYVILGAALL
+321 LYLILGASLL

-339 IGGAGMSIVISL
+339 IGGADMPIVISL

-411 SSGGQQQDREVND
+411 SSGGQQEDREVND

-440 VIVVPGYGLAVAQA
+440 VIIVPGYGLAVAQA
-454 QQAMR
+454 QQALR

-496 PYEKLYDLEDINPEF
+496 PYDKLYDLEDINPEF
-511 EETDAA
+511 DDADAA

-524 VVNPAAND
+524 VVNPSAGD
-532 PEQDSPISGMPILNV
+532 PEVESPISGMPVLTV
-547 EAADRVIFIKRSLS
+547 ENAEHVIFIKRSLS

>member
-1 MHRARGQDPPRADQ
+1 
-15 RSSSGGRMTSQL
+15 
-27 LAQLAIF
+27 
-34 VISAFLGFELISR
+34 
-47 VPNLLHTPLMSAT
+47 
-60 NAIHGIVL
+60 
-68 VGAIIALASAS
+68 
-79 DGFTATVGL
+79 
-88 IAVVFGA
+88 
-95 MNVVGGFWVTTRML
+95 
-109 GMFGPPKK
+109 
-117 RVKKREEWPLQ
+117 LQ
-128 VAPFLAYLAA
+128 VATFVAYLAA

-161 AAVGMVIA
+161 AAAGMVVALIA
-169 LVATIFVADID
+169 TVFVADID
-180 RVLGALEIGAGVLV
+180 DVLSVGQISIGVLAGGV
-194 GSMIGAVAAQRV
+194 VGAVAAQRV

-221 GGAAAALV
+221 GGGAAALI

-238 ALGVVQETLV
+238 ALGQGEETIV
-248 SAITVLLSVIIG
+248 AAIAVLLSVVIG
-260 TISFSGSIIAFVKLQ
+260 TVSFAGSIIAFTKLQ
-275 ELALGGSV
+275 ELALTGSV

-291 NALIALS
+291 NAAIFLVIV
-298 ILLLSANIV
+298 LLSVNIV
-307 ADGAILPFLSPLAS
+307 AGGPVLSPLVS
-321 LYVILGAALL
+321 LYLILAVSLL

-339 IGGAGMSIVISL
+339 IGGADMPIVISL

-411 SSGGQQQDREVND
+411 SSGGQQEDREVND

-433 LADDAEK
+433 LADEAEK
-440 VIVVPGYGLAVAQA
+440 VIIVPGYGLAVAQA

-459 DLVETLESEGKEVLF
+459 DLVQTLESEGKEVLF

-496 PYEKLYDLEDINPEF
+496 PYDKLYDIEDINPEF
-511 EETDAA
+511 DDADAA

-524 VVNPAAND
+524 VVNPSAND
-532 PEQDSPISGMPILNV
+532 PEVESPISGMPVLTV
-547 EAADRVIFIKRSLS
+547 ENAEHVIFIKRSLS

-571 FYDTEKTMMLFSDAK
+571 FYDTKKTMMLFSDAK

-598 G
+598 S

>member
-1 MHRARGQDPPRADQ
+1 
-15 RSSSGGRMTSQL
+15 
-27 LAQLAIF
+27 
-34 VISAFLGFELISR
+34 
-47 VPNLLHTPLMSAT
+47 
-60 NAIHGIVL
+60 
-68 VGAIIALASAS
+68 
-79 DGFTATVGL
+79 
-88 IAVVFGA
+88 
-95 MNVVGGFWVTTRML
+95 
-109 GMFGPPKK
+109 
-117 RVKKREEWPLQ
+117 LQ

-161 AAVGMVIA
+161 AAIGMVIA
-169 LVATIFVADID
+169 LIATIFVADID
-180 RVLGALEIGAGVLV
+180 KVLSAAEIGAGVLV
-194 GSMIGAVAAQRV
+194 GSVLGAVAAQRV
-206 QMTAM
+206 HMSAM

-221 GGAAAALV
+221 GGGAAALV

-238 ALGVVQETLV
+238 ALGQGQETLV
-248 SAITVLLSVIIG
+248 SAVAVLFSVIIG
-260 TISFSGSIIAFVKLQ
+260 TVSFAGSIIAFIKLQ
-275 ELALGGSV
+275 ELALTGSV

-291 NALIALS
+291 NAAIFLS
-298 ILLLSANIV
+298 ILLLSANILAGGIV
-307 ADGAILPFLSPLAS
+307 LSPLVS
-321 LYVILGAALL
+321 LYLILGASLL

-339 IGGAGMSIVISL
+339 IGGADMPIVISL

-402 FAGIAASGT
+402 FAGIAASGD
-411 SSGGQQQDREVND
+411 SGSEQQEDREVND
-424 ASASEVGEY
+424 RSAGEVGEY
-433 LADDAEK
+433 LADEAEK
-440 VIVVPGYGLAVAQA
+440 VVIVPGYGLAVAQA
-454 QQAMR
+454 QQALR

-511 EETDAA
+511 DDADAA

-524 VVNPAAND
+524 VVNPSAND
-532 PEQDSPISGMPILNV
+532 PEVESPISGMPVLTV
-547 EAADRVIFIKRSLS
+547 ENAEHVIFIKRSLS

-571 FYDTEKTMMLFSDAK
+571 FYDTEKTIMLFSDAK

-598 G
+598 S

>member
-1 MHRARGQDPPRADQ
+1 L
-15 RSSSGGRMTSQL
+15 QL
-27 LAQLAIF
+27 WTFI
-34 VISAFLGFELISR
+34 
-47 VPNLLHTPLMSAT
+47 
-60 NAIHGIVL
+60 
-68 VGAIIALASAS
+68 
-79 DGFTATVGL
+79 
-88 IAVVFGA
+88 
-95 MNVVGGFWVTTRML
+95 
-109 GMFGPPKK
+109 
-117 RVKKREEWPLQ
+117 
-128 VAPFLAYLAA
+128 AYLAA
-138 AALFIYGIRR
+138 AALFIVGIRR
-148 LRTPETARSGNTL
+148 LRRPETARSGNTL

-238 ALGVVQETLV
+238 ALGVGQETLV

-260 TISFSGSIIAFVKLQ
+260 TISFSGSTIAFVKLQ

-291 NALIALS
+291 NALIALA
-298 ILLLSANIV
+298 ILLLAANIV
-307 ADGAILPFLSPLAS
+307 AGGAIAEAVGLPLSPLVS
-321 LYVILGAALL
+321 LYVILGLALL

-339 IGGAGMSIVISL
+339 IGGADMPIVISL

-366 LSNYALII
+366 LDNYALII
-374 SGTLVGASGTILTR
+374 SGTLVGASGTVLTQN
-388 LMSGALGRPLGKII
+388 MSSALGRPLGKII

-411 SSGGQQQDREVND
+411 SQGGGAEDREVHD
-424 ASASEVGEY
+424 ASAGEVGEI
-433 LADDAEK
+433 LADEAEK
-440 VIVVPGYGLAVAQA
+440 IVIVPGYGLAVAQA
-454 QQAMR
+454 QGALR
-459 DLVETLESEGKEVLF
+459 ELTEALESEGKEVLF

-496 PYEKLYDLEDINPEF
+496 PYEKLYDLEEINPEF

-561 PGFAGVDNPL
+561 PGFAGVYITL
-571 FYDTEKTMMLFSDAK
+571 GYDTEKTMMLFSDAK
-586 QGLQDLNEAVKN
+586 QGLQDVTSALKN
-598 G
+598 S

>member
-1 MHRARGQDPPRADQ
+1 
-15 RSSSGGRMTSQL
+15 
-27 LAQLAIF
+27 
-34 VISAFLGFELISR
+34 
-47 VPNLLHTPLMSAT
+47 
-60 NAIHGIVL
+60 
-68 VGAIIALASAS
+68 
-79 DGFTATVGL
+79 
-88 IAVVFGA
+88 
-95 MNVVGGFWVTTRML
+95 
-109 GMFGPPKK
+109 
-117 RVKKREEWPLQ
+117 LQ
-128 VAPFLAYLAA
+128 VGSFIAYLVA

-169 LVATIFVADID
+169 LIATVFVADID
-180 RVLGALEIGAGVLV
+180 DVLGIGEISVGVLV
-194 GSMIGAVAAQRV
+194 GAVIGAVAAQRV

-221 GGAAAALV
+221 GGGAAALI

-238 ALGVVQETLV
+238 ALGQGQETIV
-248 SAITVLLSVIIG
+248 SSIAVLLSVVIG
-260 TISFSGSIIAFVKLQ
+260 TVSFAGSIIAFTKLQ
-275 ELALGGSV
+275 ELALTGSV

-291 NALIALS
+291 NAAIFLV
-298 ILLLSANIV
+298 ILLLSVNILAGGIV
-307 ADGAILPFLSPLAS
+307 ITPLVS
-321 LYVILGAALL
+321 LYLILGASLL

-339 IGGAGMSIVISL
+339 IGGADMPIVISL

-388 LMSGALGRPLGKII
+388 LMSSALGRPLGKII
-402 FAGIAASGT
+402 FAGIAASGG
-411 SSGGQQQDREVND
+411 SQGEQQEDREVND
-424 ASASEVGEY
+424 TSASEVGEY
-433 LADDAEK
+433 LADEAEK
-440 VIVVPGYGLAVAQA
+440 VVIVPGYGLAVAQA

-496 PYEKLYDLEDINPEF
+496 PYAKLYDLEDINPEF
-511 EETDAA
+511 EDADAA

-524 VVNPAAND
+524 VVNPSAND
-532 PEQDSPISGMPILNV
+532 PEVESPISGMPVLTV
-547 EAADRVIFIKRSLS
+547 ENAEHVIFIKRSLS

-571 FYDTEKTMMLFSDAK
+571 FYDTDKTMMLFSDAK

>member
-1 MHRARGQDPPRADQ
+1 
-15 RSSSGGRMTSQL
+15 
-27 LAQLAIF
+27 
-34 VISAFLGFELISR
+34 
-47 VPNLLHTPLMSAT
+47 
-60 NAIHGIVL
+60 
-68 VGAIIALASAS
+68 
-79 DGFTATVGL
+79 
-88 IAVVFGA
+88 
-95 MNVVGGFWVTTRML
+95 
-109 GMFGPPKK
+109 
-117 RVKKREEWPLQ
+117 LQ

-180 RVLGALEIGAGVLV
+180 KVLSAAQIGVGVLV
-194 GSMIGAVAAQRV
+194 GSVLGAVAAQRV

-221 GGAAAALV
+221 GGGAAALV

-238 ALGVVQETLV
+238 ALGQGHETLV
-248 SAITVLLSVIIG
+248 SAVAVLLSVIIG
-260 TISFSGSIIAFVKLQ
+260 TVSFAGSIIAFIKLQ
-275 ELALGGSV
+275 ELALTGSV

-291 NALIALS
+291 NAAIFLG
-298 ILLLSANIV
+298 ILLLSANILAGGLV
-307 ADGAILPFLSPLAS
+307 LSPLVS
-321 LYVILGAALL
+321 LYLILGASLL

-339 IGGAGMSIVISL
+339 IGGADMPIVISL

-402 FAGIAASGT
+402 FAGIAASG
-411 SSGGQQQDREVND
+411 GGGSEQQEDREVND
-424 ASASEVGEY
+424 RSAGEVGEY
-433 LADDAEK
+433 LADEAQK
-440 VIVVPGYGLAVAQA
+440 VVIVPGYGLAVAQA

-511 EETDAA
+511 DDADAA

-524 VVNPAAND
+524 VVNPSAND
-532 PEQDSPISGMPILNV
+532 PEVESPISGMPVLNV
-547 EAADRVIFIKRSLS
+547 ENAEHVIFIKRSLS

>member
-1 MHRARGQDPPRADQ
+1 
-15 RSSSGGRMTSQL
+15 
-27 LAQLAIF
+27 
-34 VISAFLGFELISR
+34 
-47 VPNLLHTPLMSAT
+47 
-60 NAIHGIVL
+60 
-68 VGAIIALASAS
+68 
-79 DGFTATVGL
+79 
-88 IAVVFGA
+88 
-95 MNVVGGFWVTTRML
+95 
-109 GMFGPPKK
+109 
-117 RVKKREEWPLQ
+117 LQ

-161 AAVGMVIA
+161 AAIGMVIA
-169 LVATIFVADID
+169 LIATIFVADID
-180 RVLGALEIGAGVLV
+180 NVLSVGEISAGVVV
-194 GSMIGAVAAQRV
+194 GAVIGAVTAQRV

-221 GGAAAALV
+221 GGGAAALV

-238 ALGVVQETLV
+238 ALGQGKETLV
-248 SAITVLLSVIIG
+248 AAVAVLLSVIIG
-260 TISFSGSIIAFVKLQ
+260 TVSFAGSIIAFIKLQ
-275 ELALGGSV
+275 ELALTGSV

-291 NALIALS
+291 NAAIFLG
-298 ILLLSANIV
+298 ILLLSANILAGGLV
-307 ADGAILPFLSPLAS
+307 LSPLVS
-321 LYVILGAALL
+321 LYLILGASLL

-339 IGGAGMSIVISL
+339 IGGADMPIVISL

-388 LMSGALGRPLGKII
+388 LMSGALGRPLSKII
-402 FAGIAASGT
+402 FAGIAASG
-411 SSGGQQQDREVND
+411 SGGSEQEEDREVND
-424 ASASEVGEY
+424 KSAGEVGEY
-433 LADDAEK
+433 LADEAEK
-440 VIVVPGYGLAVAQA
+440 VVIVPGYGLAVAQA

-511 EETDAA
+511 EDADAA

-524 VVNPAAND
+524 VVNPSAND
-532 PEQDSPISGMPILNV
+532 PEVESPISGMPVLTV
-547 EAADRVIFIKRSLS
+547 ENAEHVIFIKRSLS
-561 PGFAGVDNPL
+561 SGFAGVDNPL
-571 FYDTEKTMMLFSDAK
+571 FYDTDKTMMLFSDAK